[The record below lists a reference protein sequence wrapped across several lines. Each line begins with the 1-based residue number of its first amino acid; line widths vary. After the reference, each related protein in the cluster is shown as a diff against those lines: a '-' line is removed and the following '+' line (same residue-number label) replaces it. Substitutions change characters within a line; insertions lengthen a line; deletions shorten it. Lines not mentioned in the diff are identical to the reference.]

1 MLVPIYLAQSVLV
14 LNAVLALLCSKLG
27 FNMSALLDVLLH
39 WWFVIWNFVKDFK
52 TILGN
57 YLSSTHTDSI
67 TASTILIVELIRK
80 TFQILTW
87 KRIVIIIIL
96 ESCDFFKSWNFI
108 NLHRFHLLLD
118 DKITFTISTKN
129 SNIFFGSTF
138 KILCMK
144 NFLELIKLEL
154 LFLIILAG
162 TARLQSMVLWGSHS
176 WHMGVWSSNLSVVV
190 GQSVVYQILCL
201 LLFFNNDLRFLKI
214 ATCLLAKIELSTRWL
229 NRLSLS
235 VFETSGE
242 PST

>member
-27 FNMSALLDVLLH
+27 FIVSALLDVLLH

-57 YLSSTHTDSI
+57 YLSSTNSDI

-108 NLHRFHLLLD
+108 DLHRFHLLLD

-138 KILCMK
+138 EIFGMK
-144 NFLELIKLEL
+144 NFLELVKLKL

-162 TARLQSMVLWGSHS
+162 TARFQSMFLRGSHS
-176 WHMGVWSSNLSVVV
+176 WHMGIWSRNLSVVV
-190 GQSVVYQILCL
+190 GQSVVY
-201 LLFFNNDLRFLKI
+201 
-214 ATCLLAKIELSTRWL
+214 
-229 NRLSLS
+229 
-235 VFETSGE
+235 
-242 PST
+242 